1 MLSLSLSSLVLKQ
14 KKMRLDRSEESSA
27 LDVTK
32 IQRRVSK
39 GAGREGQGLLSREAN
54 PTEKCRTSGSW
65 GWPLMPLVVYPLQ
78 QPEMAWLTS
87 GRCPCPAWLRQR
99 KVSLQV
105 TEPITG
111 WTMEGPNRAGCPSP
125 LPSIETSPRA
135 PCHERQI
142 PWEAPASLG
151 PRASC
156 PSFCSS
162 HAQGWAFASGHPRL
176 HMLLIL
182 RCGQQCSL
190 VKRHTQPTS
199 PASLTGLGGE

>member
-1 MLSLSLSSLVLKQ
+1 MAHILALPGPQLPCVKT

-32 IQRRVSK
+32 IQRKVSK
-39 GAGREGQGLLSREAN
+39 GAGREGQGLLSREAD

-87 GRCPCPAWLRQR
+87 GRCPCPAWLRHR

-111 WTMEGPNRAGCPSP
+111 WTREGPNRAGCPSP
-125 LPSIETSPRA
+125 LPSIETSPRRSCATRARSPGKRQPAWDPGPLALVSA
-135 PCHERQI
+135 PHIHRDGPLPQI
-142 PWEAPASLG
+142 TRG
-151 PRASC
+151 C
-156 PSFCSS
+156 TCF
-162 HAQGWAFASGHPRL
+162 
-176 HMLLIL
+176 
-182 RCGQQCSL
+182 
-190 VKRHTQPTS
+190 
-199 PASLTGLGGE
+199 